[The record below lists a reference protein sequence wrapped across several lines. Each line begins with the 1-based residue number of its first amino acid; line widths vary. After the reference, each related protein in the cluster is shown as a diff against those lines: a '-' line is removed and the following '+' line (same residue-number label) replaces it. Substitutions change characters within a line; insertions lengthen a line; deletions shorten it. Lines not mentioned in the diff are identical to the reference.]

1 MKKYLSI
8 CCMLVVTVKCYPEP
22 AVTGIPGYTQLS
34 AQQVKH
40 LQNRGFGATQKTFR
54 PTEAYKQEEEEFY
67 DDDVDSDA
75 ESSQNR
81 APTYANQNYPV
92 QIKQTIQPNLN
103 YPIPVRTTVSKG
115 YSTPLPDKRQQQ
127 QQHHQQQ
134 QKHYLRRGE
143 ELQAINKLEE
153 EKEEEEEPDR
163 LSLLLPQT
171 KFTCNGKTTGYYSD
185 EELGC
190 EVFHYCQEN
199 ARHSW
204 ICPEGFTFHQV
215 HLICMPPGGDNICEK
230 SHDYHFV
237 NDFLY
242 KPLNLEEYQQKPNI
256 TLRYSDRY
264 YPEQY
269 RSRYDED
276 DDTPVH
282 HQHSIRVTGQ
292 PRPQY
297 ASPTTLRPQQVYRSP
312 EDINIP
318 LQQRRPNHQ
327 YVTDY

>member
-1 MKKYLSI
+1 MKTYLSM
-8 CCMLVVTVKCYPEP
+8 CCVLVAAVKCFPEP
-22 AVTGIPGYTQLS
+22 AVTGGPGYTQLT

-40 LQNRGFGATQKTFR
+40 LQGKGFGETQRSFR
-54 PTEAYKQEEEEFY
+54 PTEAYRQTEEDFY
-67 DDDVDSDA
+67 EDDDDSNADA
-75 ESSQNR
+75 SQNR
-81 APTYANQNYPV
+81 AATYVNQNYPV
-92 QIKQTIQPNLN
+92 PIPVKATVQPNLN
-103 YPIPVRTTVSKG
+103 YPIPVRTTVGKG
-115 YSTPLPDKRQQQ
+115 YSTPVPEKRP
-127 QQHHQQQ
+127 

-153 EKEEEEEPDR
+153 EKEEEEPDR

-171 KFTCNGKTTGYYSD
+171 KFNCNGKNTGYYAD

-215 HLICMPPGGDNICEK
+215 HLICMPPGGDNICDK

-242 KPLNLEEYQQKPNI
+242 KPLNLEEFQQKPNV

-282 HQHSIRVTGQ
+282 HQHSVRVTSQ
-292 PRPQY
+292 PRQQY
-297 ASPTTLRPQQVYRSP
+297 LSPTTLRPQHVYRSP